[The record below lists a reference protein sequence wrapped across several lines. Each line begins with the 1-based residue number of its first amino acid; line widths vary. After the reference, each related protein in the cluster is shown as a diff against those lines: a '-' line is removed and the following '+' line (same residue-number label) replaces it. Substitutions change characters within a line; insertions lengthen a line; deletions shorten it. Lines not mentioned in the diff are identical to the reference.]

1 MEAQMGPESDR
12 DDDPGDAYARSLKD
26 RIVTEAREQASAW
39 TGSPRHRRGITPR
52 LVLGLLIMLAG
63 ILLAL
68 DNLGL
73 LDAGLFLRFWPLA
86 LVVLGVVKLTAA
98 APGSRPQ
105 GGVFWI
111 VLGGVLL
118 AFNLGYLNWP
128 RLWAFLFVFVG
139 ASIAWRAVRAPV
151 PMARGSQGST
161 GIDMMALLGGAK
173 TVSNSPDF
181 RGGQALAFMGG
192 CEIDLRR
199 ARIAQGE
206 ATLDVFAFWGGIEIR
221 VPEEWE
227 VVNRVNAVLGGSD
240 NKTRIEPGTQQRFVL
255 TGTVIMGGVEVKN

>member
-1 MEAQMGPESDR
+1 MAPESDR
-12 DDDPGDAYARSLKD
+12 DDPGDAYAKALKD
-26 RIVTEAREQASAW
+26 RVEREARAEASEW
-39 TGSPRHRRGITPR
+39 TGSPRRRPGLTPR
-52 LVLGLLIMLAG
+52 LLLGLTIMAAG

-73 LDAGLFLRFWPLA
+73 VDAGSFFRFWP
-86 LVVLGVVKLTAA
+86 VLLIAVGVVKLTTA

-111 VLGGVLL
+111 ILGAVLL
-118 AFNLGYLNWP
+118 TFNLGYLNWP

-139 ASIAWRAVRAPV
+139 ASIAWRALRPPLPRPEPGA
-151 PMARGSQGST
+151 

-181 RGGQALAFMGG
+181 KGGQAFAFMGG

-199 ARIAQGE
+199 ARITQGE

-240 NKTRIEPGTQQRFVL
+240 NKTRIEPGTQQRLVL

>member
-1 MEAQMGPESDR
+1 MAPESDR
-12 DDDPGDAYARSLKD
+12 DDPGSAYAKSLQGQIE
-26 RIVTEAREQASAW
+26 REARDQASRW
-39 TGSPRHRRGITPR
+39 TGSPRHGRGAGPR
-52 LVLGLLIMLAG
+52 LLLGLTIMVAG

-73 LDAGLFLRFWPLA
+73 VDASLFLRFWP
-86 LVVLGVVKLTAA
+86 VVFIVVGAIKLTG
-98 APGSRPQ
+98 APGRAR
-105 GGVFWI
+105 GGGIFWI
-111 VLGGVLL
+111 ILGSVLL
-118 AFNLGYLNWP
+118 AFNLGLVNWQ

-139 ASIAWRAVRAPV
+139 ASIAWRAIRPPV
-151 PMARGSQGST
+151 PRSEPGAGV
-161 GIDMMALLGGAK
+161 DMTAVLGGAK
-173 TVSNSPDF
+173 TVSNSADF
-181 RGGQALAFMGG
+181 RGGQAMAVMGG
-192 CEIDLRR
+192 CQIDLRR

-240 NKTRIEPGTQQRFVL
+240 NKTRIEPGTQQRFIL

>member
-1 MEAQMGPESDR
+1 MAPESNREDPGNAYAKSLEERITREAQ
-12 DDDPGDAYARSLKD
+12 
-26 RIVTEAREQASAW
+26 EQASAW
-39 TGSPRHRRGITPR
+39 TGSPRRGRGITPR
-52 LVLGLLIMLAG
+52 LLLGLAIMLAG
-63 ILLAL
+63 VLLAL

-73 LDAGLFLRFWPLA
+73 MDASVFFRFWPVILIA
-86 LVVLGVVKLTAA
+86 LGVVKLTTAA
-98 APGSRPQ
+98 RGGRPQ

-111 VLGGVLL
+111 ILGGGLL

-139 ASIAWRAVRAPV
+139 ASIVWRAIRRPL
-151 PMARGSQGST
+151 PKSEPGT

-181 RGGQALAFMGG
+181 RGGQAFAFMGG

-199 ARIAQGE
+199 ARIVQGE
-206 ATLDVFAFWGGIEIR
+206 VALDVFAFWGGIEIR

-240 NKTRIEPGTQQRFVL
+240 NKTRIEPGTRQRLVL

>member
-1 MEAQMGPESDR
+1 MAPESDR
-12 DDDPGDAYARSLKD
+12 DDPGSAYAKSLKD
-26 RIVTEAREQASAW
+26 QIEREARDQASRW
-39 TGSPRHRRGITPR
+39 TGSPRHGRGTAPR
-52 LVLGLLIMLAG
+52 LLLGLTIMVAG

-73 LDAGLFLRFWPLA
+73 VDAGLFLRFWPVVFIVVGA
-86 LVVLGVVKLTAA
+86 LKLTG
-98 APGSRPQ
+98 APGCAR
-105 GGVFWI
+105 GGGIFWI
-111 VLGGVLL
+111 ILGSGLL
-118 AFNLGYLNWP
+118 AFNLGLLNWP

-139 ASIAWRAVRAPV
+139 ASIAWRAIRPPV
-151 PMARGSQGST
+151 PRSEPGAGV
-161 GIDMMALLGGAK
+161 DMTAVLGGAK
-173 TVSNSPDF
+173 TVSNSADF
-181 RGGQALAFMGG
+181 RGGQAMAVMGG
-192 CEIDLRR
+192 CQIDLRR

-240 NKTRIEPGTQQRFVL
+240 NKTRIEPGTQQRFIL

>member
-1 MEAQMGPESDR
+1 MAPASNPN
-12 DDDPGDAYARSLKD
+12 DPGEAYARDLEE
-26 RIVTEAREQASAW
+26 RIVKEAREAGSAW
-39 TGSPRHRRGITPR
+39 TASPRHGRGVGPR
-52 LVLGLLIMLAG
+52 LVLGLTIMLAG

-73 LDAGLFLRFWPLA
+73 VDASLFFRFWPVVFILVGGLKLA
-86 LVVLGVVKLTAA
+86 TA
-98 APGSRPQ
+98 APGCRSQ

-111 VLGGVLL
+111 ILGGVLL

-128 RLWAFLFVFVG
+128 RLWAFLFFFVG
-139 ASIAWRAVRAPV
+139 ASIVWRAIRPPLRRSLPSERSEAS
-151 PMARGSQGST
+151 G
-161 GIDMMALLGGAK
+161 GIDMMALLGAAK

-181 RGGQALAFMGG
+181 RGGQALAILGG

-199 ARIAQGE
+199 AQIAQGE
-206 ATLDVFAFWGGIEIR
+206 ATLDVFAFWGGMEIR

-240 NKTRIEPGTQQRFVL
+240 NKTRIEPGTQQRLVL

>member
-1 MEAQMGPESDR
+1 MAPESDP
-12 DDDPGDAYARSLKD
+12 DDPGDAYAKSLKD
-26 RIVTEAREQASAW
+26 RITREAQEEASAW

-52 LVLGLLIMLAG
+52 LLLGLTIMAAG

-73 LDAGLFLRFWPLA
+73 VDAGVFLRFWP
-86 LVVLGVVKLTAA
+86 VVFIFVGTLKLTAA
-98 APGSRPQ
+98 PGCSRR
-105 GGVFWI
+105 GGFFWI
-111 VLGGVLL
+111 ILGLALL
-118 AFNLGYLNWP
+118 AFNFGFLNWP

-139 ASIAWRAVRAPV
+139 ASIAWRAIRPPV
-151 PMARGSQGST
+151 PRSDPGA
-161 GIDMMALLGGAK
+161 GIDMTAVLGGAK

-181 RGGQALAFMGG
+181 RGGQVLAVMGG

-227 VVNRVNAVLGGSD
+227 VVNRVNNVLGGSD
-240 NKTRIEPGTQQRFVL
+240 NKTRLEPGTQQRFIV

>member
-1 MEAQMGPESDR
+1 MAPESNP
-12 DDDPGDAYARSLKD
+12 DDPGDVYARDLEE
-26 RIVTEAREQASAW
+26 RIVKEAREQAREAGSAR
-39 TGSPRHRRGITPR
+39 TSSPRHGRGSGPR
-52 LVLGLLIMLAG
+52 LVLGLMIMGAG

-73 LDAGLFLRFWPLA
+73 VDAGVFFRFWPVAFIVVGALKLA
-86 LVVLGVVKLTAA
+86 ATP
-98 APGSRPQ
+98 PGCRSQ

-111 VLGGVLL
+111 ILGGVLL

-139 ASIAWRAVRAPV
+139 ASIVWRAMRAPLRR
-151 PMARGSQGST
+151 PET
-161 GIDMMALLGGAK
+161 GEASGAIDMMALLGAAK
-173 TVSNSPDF
+173 TVSNSADF
-181 RGGQALAFMGG
+181 KGGQALAIMGG

-206 ATLDVFAFWGGIEIR
+206 ATLDVFAFWGGMEIR

-240 NKTRIEPGTQQRFVL
+240 NKTRIEPGTQQRLVL